1 MKKKLVLLIALT
13 LTLSLFAMGCNDNGG
28 EQGAFPNGNIQI
40 IVPYSAGG
48 GGDTVAR
55 ILADGL
61 GDELDVQINVINREG
76 AGGELGIAEIAA
88 SDADGYTLGVFGYPD
103 NFVLEHT
110 RDTDFTFDDLEYLA
124 AFDDMPM
131 GIFAG
136 PGSEFETIEDIIA
149 YGEANP
155 GGITIGESGAL
166 GLLHVLAFSD
176 HLGIETSP
184 VNFEGGGELMNAI
197 LGAHVD
203 LASTSSMS
211 HDPIMDGGGHPI
223 GFAAAERMDMFPDV
237 PTFKELGFDLE
248 MGVSRVL
255 VVPAGVP
262 DEVKTVLTEALDAI
276 GNDPELKERF
286 ENAALPYR
294 YLDYDRVNEVL
305 QRSNDT
311 LLPVIESNQQRFE

>member
-1 MKKKLVLLIALT
+1 MKKKMILLLVVT
-13 LTLSLFAMGCNDNGG
+13 LMFSLVAIGCNDNGG
-28 EQGAFPNGNIQI
+28 EGDAYPSGTIEI

-55 ILADGL
+55 ILADAL
-61 GDELDVQINVINREG
+61 SDEIDVQINVINREG
-76 AGGELGIAEIAA
+76 AGGELGISEIAA
-88 SDADGYTLGVFGYPD
+88 SEADGYTLGVFGYPD

-110 RDTDFTFDDLEYLA
+110 RDTDFTFDDLEYLG

-136 PGSEFETIEDIIA
+136 PGSDFETIEDIVA
-149 YGEANP
+149 YGEENP
-155 GGITIGESGAL
+155 GSIAIGESGAL

-176 HLGIETSP
+176 HLGIETTP
-184 VNFEGGGELMNAI
+184 VNYEGGGELMNAI
-197 LGAHVD
+197 LGGHVD

-211 HDPIMDGGGHPI
+211 HDPIKDGGGHPI

-237 PTFKELGFDLE
+237 PTFKELGYDLE

-255 VVPAGVP
+255 VAPAGLP
-262 DEVKTVLTEALDAI
+262 EDIRDMLTEALDTI
-276 GNDPELKERF
+276 GNDPELRERF

-294 YLDYDRVNEVL
+294 YLDYDGVNEVL

-311 LLPVIESNQQRFE
+311 LAPVIERNSERFE

>member
-1 MKKKLVLLIALT
+1 MKKKVVLLMVIALVV
-13 LTLSLFAMGCNDNGG
+13 SLFTIGCNENGG
-28 EQGAFPNGNIQI
+28 DEGAYPSGNIEI

-55 ILADGL
+55 ILADAL
-61 GDELDVQINVINREG
+61 GSELDIQVNVINREG

-103 NFVLEHT
+103 NFVLENT
-110 RDTDFTFDDLEYLA
+110 RDTDFSFDDLEYLA

-136 PGSEFETIEDIIA
+136 PGSEFNTIEDVIA
-149 YGEANP
+149 YGEDNP
-155 GGITIGESGAL
+155 GTITIGESGAL
-166 GLLHVLAFSD
+166 GLLHVLAFSE
-176 HLGIETSP
+176 HLGIETTP

-211 HDPIMDGGGHPI
+211 HDPIKDGGGHPI

-237 PTFKELGFDLE
+237 PTFKELGYNLE

-255 VVPAGVP
+255 VVPTGVP
-262 DEVKTVLTEALDAI
+262 EEVKLVLTEALDTI

-294 YLDYDRVNEVL
+294 YLDYDSVNEVL
-305 QRSNDT
+305 QRSNQT

>member
-1 MKKKLVLLIALT
+1 MKKKIVLLTVVALVVSL
-13 LTLSLFAMGCNDNGG
+13 LTMGCNENGG
-28 EQGAFPNGNIQI
+28 DEGIYPSGNIEI

-55 ILADGL
+55 ILADAL
-61 GDELDVQINVINREG
+61 GNELNIQVNVINREG

-88 SDADGYTLGVFGYPD
+88 SEADGYTLGVFGYPD

-110 RDTDFTFDDLEYLA
+110 RDTDFGFDDLEYLA

-136 PGSEFETIEDIIA
+136 PGSDFNTIDDVIA
-149 YGEANP
+149 YGEENP

-166 GLLHVLAFSD
+166 GLLHVLAFSE
-176 HLGIETSP
+176 HLGIETTP

-211 HDPIMDGGGHPI
+211 HDPIIDGGGHPI

-237 PTFKELGFDLE
+237 PTFTELGYDLE

-262 DEVKTVLTEALDAI
+262 EEVKVVLTEALDTI

-294 YLDYDRVNEVL
+294 YLDHDSVNEVL
-305 QRSNDT
+305 QRSNQT